1 MARRVLVPQTV
12 LSLVLSLVWSVVGLA
27 VGADRAVWVASTSA
41 GFMTAGMGE
50 RKWRT
55 GRSPTEGTIA
65 IGSDGLTFDAGSRGS
80 VKIPYAAITRLTYGR
95 EVGSPT
101 RLGDTSVTIGGD
113 VQVVKG
119 LIIVPPW
126 PGSTQFTN
134 KPHYILTIIRQDQT
148 GAAQSDVFELG
159 GNLVRPIFDTLE
171 RRTEKQVEFLSVDAC
186 LTLKTAKDC
195 RLGNPEQLR
204 GLRRVHVDARNDAK
218 HLANIVSEIE
228 NADLGLQVVARPE
241 DAEILLRFHGQRFV
255 EDKTIDC
262 GRGEVTIGRHPDSVV
277 VLQFTDRDT
286 SVWGRSPSLNFGRE
300 FVKAYKK
307 ANTRWAASPAPATF
321 CRSQEY

>member
-12 LSLVLSLVWSVVGLA
+12 LSLVLALVWSVVGLA

-41 GFMTAGMGE
+41 GFMRAAMKE

-55 GRSPTEGTIA
+55 GRSPIEGTIA
-65 IGSDGLTFDAGSRGS
+65 IGSDGLTFDAGRRGS
-80 VKIPYAAITRLTYGR
+80 VTIPYAAITRLTYGR

-101 RLGDTSVTIGGD
+101 LGDMSIIVGGD
-113 VQVVKG
+113 LEIVKG

-126 PGSTQFTN
+126 PGSTQFTDR
-134 KPHYILTIIRQDQT
+134 PHYILTIIRQDQT

-195 RLGNPEQLR
+195 RWGNPEQLR
-204 GLRRVHVDARNDAK
+204 GLKRVHVDARNDAK
-218 HLANIVSEIE
+218 HVANIVSEIE
-228 NADLGLQVVARPE
+228 DANLGLQIVARPE
-241 DAEILLRFHGQRFV
+241 DAEILLRFHGERFV
-255 EDKTIDC
+255 EDKTIDG

-277 VLQFTDRDT
+277 VLQFTDRHT

-307 ANTRWAASPAPATF
+307 ANTR
-321 CRSQEY
+321 